1 MPLVS
6 LDDWLKYIE
15 TLRPNENEFSLDR
28 IRPVYE
34 ELIKDKFAE
43 NIVVVGGTNGKG
55 TTVEYLQE
63 LTKSQG
69 LRVGSYTSP
78 HLSSFNE
85 RIRLNGNPV
94 TNRQVIEAFK
104 KIEEKRGLTNL
115 TYFDFATLGAFIIF
129 SEAQLDI
136 AILEIGIGGRFD
148 PVNLLE
154 PDISILTNVD
164 LDHQNWLGRTT
175 EEIGEEKAA
184 IFRKNKPAIL
194 GQNNLPSSVYK
205 EAKKLSA
212 SIIELG
218 VDFRIELNNKAEWT
232 YLLNNGK
239 VELIIGG
246 LKEDNLSTEAAAC
259 ALTAFFL
266 LGRMNS
272 PSLRDV
278 INSTNLKGRC
288 DLVNE
293 RFLLDVSHNPA
304 SVLQLSKY
312 IERNYKKDQKIS
324 AIFGAMQ
331 DKDITGMVQSIKKHV
346 TKWYATS
353 PDIERSLP
361 TEDLTRVLSE
371 LVTQEVVPTKGIKDA
386 IDIALLESEGE
397 LVLIFGSF
405 HTISEAFRI
414 IKGLES

>member
-1 MPLVS
+1 M
-6 LDDWLKYIE
+6 
-15 TLRPNENEFSLDR
+15 
-28 IRPVYE
+28 
-34 ELIKDKFAE
+34 
-43 NIVVVGGTNGKG
+43 
-55 TTVEYLQE
+55 
-63 LTKSQG
+63 
-69 LRVGSYTSP
+69 
-78 HLSSFNE
+78 
-85 RIRLNGNPV
+85 
-94 TNRQVIEAFK
+94 
-104 KIEEKRGLTNL
+104 
-115 TYFDFATLGAFIIF
+115 GAFIIF

-148 PVNLLE
+148 PVNLVE